1 MQLHKIGGLFCLIAQ
16 KYRERGGEGE
26 KEKERI
32 LVVEHEGSIVNVR
45 SPLIGAG

>member
-1 MQLHKIGGLFCLIAQ
+1 MQLHKIGGLFCPIAQ
-16 KYRERGGEGE
+16 KYRERGGE

>member
-16 KYRERGGEGE
+16 KYRERGGE